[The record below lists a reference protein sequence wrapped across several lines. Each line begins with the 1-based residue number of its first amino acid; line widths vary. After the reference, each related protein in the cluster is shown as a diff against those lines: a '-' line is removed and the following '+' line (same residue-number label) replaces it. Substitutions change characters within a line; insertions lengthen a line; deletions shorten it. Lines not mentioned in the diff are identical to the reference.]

1 MTEAS
6 AFVLDGAAIAEG
18 VLMKVA
24 EEARALAAQ
33 GLTPGLAVVLVG
45 DNPASQSYVAGKGRA
60 AKACGFHSIQHN
72 LPEKTSEADLLALV
86 KALNADPAV
95 HGILVQLPLPAH
107 IDSSRIVEAIAPMK
121 DVDGFHPINVGLLSI
136 GDTSRALIPCTPAGA
151 MILIDKA
158 CERLGWS
165 LEGMEAVII
174 GRSNIVGKPMA
185 QLLLARHCTVTVA
198 HSRTLDLPSV
208 ARRADIL
215 VAAVGRPEMVR
226 ENWIKPGAIVIDVG
240 INRVAAHGHD
250 ASGKPRT
257 RLVGDVAYAEAAQ
270 VAGAITPVPGGV
282 GRMTIAMLMANTLER
297 RKGRGGCPVKLAQ
310 AASEARR
317 CLLLGRPV

>member
-1 MTEAS
+1 MSGQGRSKADAS

-18 VLMKVA
+18 VLAKVA
-24 EEARALAAQ
+24 EEARALAAH

-45 DNPASQSYVAGKGRA
+45 DNPASQSYVAGKGKA

-72 LPEKTSEADLLALV
+72 LPAKTSEADLLALIE
-86 KALNADPAV
+86 ALNADPAV
-95 HGILVQLPLPAH
+95 HGVLVQLPLPAH
-107 IDSSRIVEAIAPMK
+107 IDSSRVVEAISPMK

-136 GDTSRALIPCTPAGA
+136 GDTGRALIPCTPAGA

-165 LEGMEAVII
+165 VEGMEAVII

-185 QLLLARHCTVTVA
+185 QLLLARHCTVTIA

-215 VAAVGRPEMVR
+215 IAAVGKPEMVR
-226 ENWIKPGAIVIDVG
+226 GDWIKPGAIVIDVG

-250 ASGKPRT
+250 APGKPRT
-257 RLVGDVAYAEAAQ
+257 RLVGDVAYAEAAE

-282 GRMTIAMLMANTLER
+282 GRMTIAMLMANTL
-297 RKGRGGCPVKLAQ
+297 LAAKR
-310 AASEARR
+310 AA
-317 CLLLGRPV
+317 GV

>member
-24 EEARALAAQ
+24 EEARALAAH

-72 LPEKTSEADLLALV
+72 LPAKTSEADLLALV
-86 KALNADPAV
+86 EALNADPSV

-107 IDSSRIVEAIAPMK
+107 IDSSRVVEAISPMK

-136 GDTSRALIPCTPAGA
+136 GDTRRALIPCTPAGA
-151 MILIDKA
+151 MILVDKA

-165 LEGMEAVII
+165 PEGMEAVII

-185 QLLLARHCTVTVA
+185 QLLLARHCTVTIA

-240 INRVAAHGHD
+240 INRVAAHGRD
-250 ASGKPRT
+250 ASGNPRT

-282 GRMTIAMLMANTLER
+282 GRMTIAMLMANTALAAER
-297 RKGRGGCPVKLAQ
+297 
-310 AASEARR
+310 AA
-317 CLLLGRPV
+317 GV

>member
-1 MTEAS
+1 MTGAS
-6 AFVLDGAAIAEG
+6 AFVLDGAAIAED
-18 VLMKVA
+18 VLAKVA
-24 EEARALAAQ
+24 GEARALARQ
-33 GLTPGLAVVLVG
+33 GTTPGLAVVLVG

-60 AKACGFHSIQHN
+60 AKACGFHSVQHN
-72 LPEKTSEADLLALV
+72 LPAATSEADLIALIE
-86 KALNADPAV
+86 ALNADPAV
-95 HGILVQLPLPAH
+95 HGVLVQLPLPAH
-107 IDSSRIVEAIAPMK
+107 IESSRVVETVAPMK

-151 MILIDKA
+151 MILIDRA

-165 LEGMEAVII
+165 LAGMEALII

-185 QLLLARHCTVTVA
+185 QLLLARHCTVTIA

-215 VAAVGRPEMVR
+215 VAAVGKPEMVR
-226 ENWIKPGAIVIDVG
+226 GDWIKPGAIVIDVG
-240 INRVAAHGHD
+240 INRVAGQGHD

-257 RLVGDVAYAEAAQ
+257 RLVGDVAYAEAAD

-282 GRMTIAMLMANTLER
+282 GRMTIAMLMANTL
-297 RKGRGGCPVKLAQ
+297 
-310 AASEARR
+310 AAAKRAAG
-317 CLLLGRPV
+317 L

>member
-1 MTEAS
+1 MTGAS

-18 VLMKVA
+18 VLAKVA

-33 GLTPGLAVVLVG
+33 GVTPGLAVVLVG
-45 DNPASQSYVAGKGRA
+45 DNPASQTYVGGKGRA
-60 AKACGFHSIQHN
+60 AKACGFLSIQHN
-72 LPEKTSEADLLALV
+72 LPAETSEAELLALV
-86 KALNADPAV
+86 DGLNADPAV
-95 HGILVQLPLPAH
+95 HGILVQLPLPKH
-107 IDSSRIVEAIAPMK
+107 IDSSRILEAIAPMK

-136 GDTSRALIPCTPAGA
+136 GDTRRALVPCTPAGA

-165 LEGMEAVII
+165 LEGMEAVIV
-174 GRSNIVGKPMA
+174 GRSNIVGKPIV
-185 QLLLARHCTVTVA
+185 QLLLARHCAVTIA

-226 ENWIKPGAIVIDVG
+226 SDWIKPGAIVIDVG

-250 ASGKPRT
+250 ASGKPKT

-282 GRMTIAMLMANTLER
+282 GRMTIAMLMANTA
-297 RKGRGGCPVKLAQ
+297 LA
-310 AASEARR
+310 AKRS
-317 CLLLGRPV
+317 LGR

>member
-1 MTEAS
+1 
-6 AFVLDGAAIAEG
+6 

-24 EEARALAAQ
+24 EEARALAAH

-72 LPEKTSEADLLALV
+72 LPAKTSEADLLALV
-86 KALNADPAV
+86 EALNADPSV

-107 IDSSRIVEAIAPMK
+107 IDSSRVVEAISPMK

-136 GDTSRALIPCTPAGA
+136 GDTRRALIPCTPAGA
-151 MILIDKA
+151 MILVDKA

-165 LEGMEAVII
+165 PEGMEAVII

-185 QLLLARHCTVTVA
+185 QLLLARHCTVTIA

-240 INRVAAHGHD
+240 INRVAAHGRD
-250 ASGKPRT
+250 ASGNPRT

-282 GRMTIAMLMANTLER
+282 GRMTIAMLMANTALAAER
-297 RKGRGGCPVKLAQ
+297 
-310 AASEARR
+310 AA
-317 CLLLGRPV
+317 GV